1 MAKAESKILSPDAL
15 GEIVRAGKSETL
27 VFFGEEDYLKTV
39 WSERI
44 AKVVM
49 TAEGFEIFNRFNIS
63 FSDEKSGLSSLTDAL
78 FASPMM

>member
-1 MAKAESKILSPDAL
+1 MESGENPIYFHANAERRLLMAKAESKILSPDAL

-49 TAEGFEIFNRFNIS
+49 TAGCIKRTEHR
-63 FSDEKSGLSSLTDAL
+63 
-78 FASPMM
+78 